1 LHVFAQQL
9 ISYFRGTEPVI
20 SKKKSYGTISSRL
33 SGIRARAIENLDT
46 TPQVATL
53 YLVLWTLV
61 ILCLIRQIIS
71 GRYEYA
77 FTCIVALILLAIPR
91 IVERRFSIDIPP
103 LFEAIIYAFIFAAQI
118 LGEVDRFYTGFPGW
132 DTILHTIN
140 GFLAA
145 AVGFSMAYLLNK
157 SKQPI
162 TLSAGYMALMSFC
175 FAMTVGVCWEIIE
188 WIGDSFFGQDMQK
201 DFIVNAFTSVALDPT
216 QSQALVDVSGITSTT
231 IHTINGDVVVEGGY
245 LDIGRLDT
253 MKDLF
258 VNLIGAICFML
269 FGYFYVKHKGT
280 EGVAANVVESLLV
293 RRTDVEEPAKE
304 PAATKRVTTGSAAEE
319 PAQAHELAEATE
331 ASMKSAPR

>member
-1 LHVFAQQL
+1 MLCLVRQ
-9 ISYFRGTEPVI
+9 I
-20 SKKKSYGTISSRL
+20 L
-33 SGIRARAIENLDT
+33 SGHYEN
-46 TPQVATL
+46 
-53 YLVLWTLV
+53 
-61 ILCLIRQIIS
+61 
-71 GRYEYA
+71 A

-91 IVERRFSIDIPP
+91 IVERSFRIDIPP

-118 LGEVDRFYTGFPGW
+118 LGEVDHFYTGLPGW
-132 DTILHTIN
+132 DTLLHTIN
-140 GFLAA
+140 GFLAG

-201 DFIVNAFTSVALDPT
+201 DFIVSSFTSVALDPT
-216 QSQALVDVSGITSTT
+216 QAQTLINVSGITSTT
-231 IHTINGDVVVEGGY
+231 IHTVNGDVVIQGGY
-245 LDIGRLDT
+245 LDIGKIDT

-269 FGYFYVKHKGT
+269 FGYFYVKYHKA

-293 RRTDVEEPAKE
+293 RRADDKSDDGRGNAEGPGGEGTGGEGVRDEG
-304 PAATKRVTTGSAAEE
+304 AAGPGAEGPDRESASAVKSES
-319 PAQAHELAEATE
+319 
-331 ASMKSAPR
+331 ASYTH